1 MGGSPILE
9 LFAKLTLDDKEFNDK
24 TNDAKSKWSG
34 FASFLG
40 KTGKFMAGAFAAT
53 TAATVALGKGAV
65 DAYKNYEQLAG
76 GIQKLFGEESA
87 GIVMD
92 YAKEAFMTSGKSM
105 NDYMNSVSQI
115 SASLKRSIGDD
126 MQEVARV
133 ADVAMQVISD
143 NVNTFG
149 SDAEFV
155 ENAIMGLSRNNY
167 TMIDNLKL
175 GYAGSAEGMR
185 QLINDSGVLG
195 YTLNSTSELA
205 TVGFDK
211 MILAIE
217 EIQKQNGIAGTTA
230 KEALTTIEGA
240 ANATR
245 AAWENVITAIG
256 KGEGIQESLE
266 GLSKA
271 IFGVGLLD
279 GKETGLLNQITKR
292 VKKVME
298 GIGDFVVQAAPFI
311 TEKIPKL
318 IIDLVPSILKSASIM
333 FENVLAAIP
342 SLFSSVKDLIM
353 NEGLE
358 LIQSLSEGLVQ
369 GIPTLLNNALPM
381 LLSFTEELR
390 KDFGTIV
397 DAGLELIVNLV
408 KGIVAGLPQLI
419 KYVPL
424 IVQNIAGL
432 INDNMPKIFATAV
445 EIIITLGKGI
455 IESIPVI
462 IQNAGEI
469 VKAIISVI
477 AAINWLDL
485 GSKIITSIGKGI
497 KAFAKA
503 PLNEMKNI
511 INSVS
516 NAFKNFSWSG
526 LGRDIINGIVNG
538 IRNFGGIIGSTLMD
552 IAKGAWKGVKKFFGI
567 SSPSKLMEDTIGKFI
582 PLGIAEGIEKNAKSV
597 YDEMDKIGS
606 GTIDAYNSAYNSSNF
621 TPELGSTKSVNYGGL
636 TFNIY
641 GAEGQDPE
649 DIARAVRDVIINE
662 EERNRLVYA

>member
-40 KTGKFMAGAFAAT
+40 KTGKVMAGAFTAT
-53 TAATVALGKGAV
+53 TAATVALGKSAV
-65 DAYKNYEQLAG
+65 DAYSSYEQLAG
-76 GIQKLFGEESA
+76 GIQKLFGDDA
-87 GIVMD
+87 DIVME
-92 YAKEAFMTSGKSM
+92 YAEKAFMTSGKSM
-105 NDYMNSVSQI
+105 NAYMNSVSQI

-126 MQEVARV
+126 MEEVARV
-133 ADVAMQVISD
+133 ADIAMQLISD
-143 NVNTFG
+143 NINTFG

-155 ENAIMGLSRNNY
+155 ESAIMGLSRNNY

-185 QLINDSGVLG
+185 QLINDSGILG
-195 YTLNSTSELA
+195 YELKSTADLA
-205 TVGFDK
+205 NVGFDQ
-211 MILAIE
+211 MILAIQKIQE
-217 EIQKQNGIAGTTA
+217 ENGIAGTTA
-230 KEALTTIEGA
+230 KEALVTIEGA
-240 ANATR
+240 GRATK

-256 KGEGIQESLE
+256 RGEGVQESLQR
-266 GLSKA
+266 LSDA

-279 GKETGLLNQITKR
+279 GKETGLLNQIIPRIET
-292 VKKVME
+292 VME

-311 TEKIPKL
+311 TEKIPQL
-318 IIDLVPSILKSASIM
+318 IIDLVPSVLKSASIM
-333 FENVLAAIP
+333 FESLLSAIP
-342 SLFSSVKDLIM
+342 SLFLSVKDLIM

-369 GIPTLLNNALPM
+369 GIPTLLSNALPM

-390 KDFGTIV
+390 NDFGTIV
-397 DAGLELIVNLV
+397 DAGLELLVNFA
-408 KGIVAGLPQLI
+408 KGIVAALPQLI

-424 IVQNIAGL
+424 IIQNIAGL
-432 INDNMPKIFATAV
+432 INDNMPKLFATAL

-455 IESIPVI
+455 IQSIPVI

-469 VKAIISVI
+469 VKAIIDVI
-477 AAINWLDL
+477 AAINWIDL
-485 GSKIITSIGKGI
+485 GSKVVQAIGKGI
-497 KAFAKA
+497 KALASA
-503 PLNEMKNI
+503 PLTEMKNI
-511 INSVS
+511 INSVV
-516 NAFKNFSWSG
+516 NAFKNFSWSD
-526 LGRDIINGIVNG
+526 LGRNVVNGIVKG
-538 IRNFGGIIGSTLMD
+538 IRNFGGAIASTLIDM
-552 IAKGAWKGVKKFFGI
+552 ARNAWSGVKKFFGI
-567 SSPSKLMEDTIGKFI
+567 SSPSKLMENTIGKFI

-606 GTIDAYNSAYNSSNF
+606 GTIDAYNSAYNSGAFSAE
-621 TPELGSTKSVNYGGL
+621 TGSAKNVNYGGL

-641 GAEGQDPE
+641 GAEGQNPE
-649 DIARAVRDVIINE
+649 EIARAVRDIIVDE